1 MKNNKN
7 TSTLKRIEG
16 GLAIDDRGQLRFVND
31 FDFQGVK
38 RFYQVENHQIG
49 VIRAFHGHLK
59 EAKYVY
65 VAKGSII
72 LCAVPFSDK
81 KNPDKKTVVER
92 HILSAKKPGIIY
104 IPAGYANGF
113 KALEEDTAVIFF
125 STADMKETQ
134 GDDYRF
140 SHDYWGNEIWE
151 VENR

>member
-7 TSTLKRIEG
+7 TLKRIDG
-16 GLAIDDRGQLRFVND
+16 GLAVDDRGQLRFIND
-31 FDFQGVK
+31 FDFKGVK

-59 EAKYVY
+59 EAKYAY
-65 VAKGSII
+65 VTRGSII
-72 LCAVPFSDK
+72 LCAVPLDDIK
-81 KNPDKKTVVER
+81 KPNKKALVER
-92 HILSAKKPGIIY
+92 FIVSAKKPAIVY
-104 IPAGYANGF
+104 IPPGYANGF

-125 STADMKETQ
+125 STADMEETQ

-140 SHDYWGNEIWE
+140 PHDYWGNKIWE